1 MKGDGSDF
9 PFLPLNLAPSTH
21 VESTFFY
28 VRVMGLYVKHSV
40 LFCSS
45 FVDREA
51 AKGGIR
57 QPHHASGIVIIA
69 IEKVIGDML
78 SKVIPTYVRARRPTH
93 CLLQFLIKSG
103 DISREQFGD
112 CVSFH
117 VVCRL
122 LLPSPGSSD
131 QQPAQINR
139 DVIPHEIGRA
149 NV

>member
-1 MKGDGSDF
+1 MEEVGGGWQRF
-9 PFLPLNLAPSTH
+9 GEREGGQGGNRAAPPGEGH
-21 VESTFFY
+21 
-28 VRVMGLYVKHSV
+28 GL
-40 LFCSS
+40 
-45 FVDREA
+45 
-51 AKGGIR
+51 
-57 QPHHASGIVIIA
+57 IA

-122 LLPSPGSSD
+122 LLPSHGASEQHTAP
-131 QQPAQINR
+131 INR
-139 DVIPHEIGRA
+139 DGIHHADSAKSVPSFAGSRPLRTSLHTTIPQ
-149 NV
+149 NQQD

>member
-1 MKGDGSDF
+1 MIRRPPRSTRTDTL
-9 PFLPLNLAPSTH
+9 LPYT
-21 VESTFFY
+21 T
-28 VRVMGLYVKHSV
+28 
-40 LFCSS
+40 LFRS

-122 LLPSPGSSD
+122 LLPSHGASE
-131 QQPAQINR
+131 QQPAPINR
-139 DVIPHEIGRA
+139 DGIPHADSAKSAPSFAG
-149 NV
+149 